1 LETAMPR
8 TVQLRTYTVR
18 TEKLDEWVA
27 KWRELVVPLRREFGF
42 EVHGAWVNR
51 ERSQHTWV
59 VSYEGPET
67 FDERNAAYWASPQR
81 EAMGLDPSQY
91 LIGEETCVVE
101 EAL

>member
-1 LETAMPR
+1 MPR

-18 TEKLDEWVA
+18 PEKLDEWVTN
-27 KWRELVVPLRREFGF
+27 WRELVVPLRREFGF
-42 EVHGAWVNR
+42 EVHGSWVDR

-67 FDERNAAYWASPQR
+67 FEERNAAYWASPQR
-81 EAMGLDPSQY
+81 KTMGLDPSQY
-91 LIGEETCVVE
+91 LVGEDMRVVE